1 MKYTLKRNLIEIIF
15 YLKVYDV
22 RGREISTLVN
32 SPPNAGSHTFMF
44 DASGLT
50 SGVYFYTLQTNN
62 FSKTKKMMIK
72 K

>member
-1 MKYTLKRNLIEIIF
+1 MHLKEIYLKLF

-32 SPPNAGSHTFMF
+32 SPLNAGSHTFMF

-62 FSKTKKMMIK
+62 FSKTKKMMVTK
-72 K
+72 